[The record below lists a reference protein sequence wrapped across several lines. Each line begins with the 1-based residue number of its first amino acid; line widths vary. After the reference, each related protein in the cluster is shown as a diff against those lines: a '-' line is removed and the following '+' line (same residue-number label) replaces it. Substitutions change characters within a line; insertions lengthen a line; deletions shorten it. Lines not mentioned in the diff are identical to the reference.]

1 MREHAE
7 SVARRLRH
15 DGVRAHTVVLKWKS
29 AQRRAPGARGYPV
42 FTRRT
47 TLAQPT
53 DDGRT
58 IAEHATHLLYRS
70 GPDGAIRL
78 LGVGCTG
85 LTSDS
90 VDQLPLF
97 GASTDAR
104 RSTLNR
110 TVDQI
115 TQRFGNK
122 AIGATALAP
131 PYLRPPI
138 ESTSPFR

>member
-1 MREHAE
+1 
-7 SVARRLRH
+7 
-15 DGVRAHTVVLKWKS
+15 
-29 AQRRAPGARGYPV
+29 
-42 FTRRT
+42 
-47 TLAQPT
+47 LAQPT

-85 LTSDS
+85 LTSES

-97 GASTDAR
+97 DASADAR

-115 TQRFGNK
+115 TQRFGKK
-122 AIGATALAP
+122 AIGALARKNRDQIGLSMQIKRGDEP
-131 PYLRPPI
+131 DG
-138 ESTSPFR
+138 